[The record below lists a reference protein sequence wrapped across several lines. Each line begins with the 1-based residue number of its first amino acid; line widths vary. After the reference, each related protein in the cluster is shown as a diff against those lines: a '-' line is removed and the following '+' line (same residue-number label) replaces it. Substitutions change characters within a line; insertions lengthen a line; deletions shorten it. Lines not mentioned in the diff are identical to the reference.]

1 MGIVDVA
8 LKDSMLFVSTSGS
21 GHPIHL
27 FAYPSL
33 VGKGGFLHKG
43 NGPGELLYTVFW
55 GYARFHVRGDSL
67 LVDIPNGNKNILV
80 WNASAA
86 CRSGET
92 VVYGVPVEI
101 PGTANYRFVLND
113 STLFCRTLSDDQSR
127 LRREI
132 YISGRRVD
140 MPCLAA
146 LNEVPV
152 SIRDGYSF
160 NLLSGVPVYNDSLGV
175 VADACLAAN
184 VINYFSLDSKSRKS
198 VVIGRK
204 AVTVDKAEASLRLAR
219 GMMRQF
225 FLYGVSDAD
234 GCAFLY
240 HDSKYKILLLNWSGE
255 PQEEVVLPHP
265 ASTFCLD
272 RKRGIIWALDARE
285 DALYKHT
292 LAS

>member
-146 LNEVPV
+146 
-152 SIRDGYSF
+152 
-160 NLLSGVPVYNDSLGV
+160 
-175 VADACLAAN
+175 N

-255 PQEEVVLPHP
+255 PQEEIVLPHP

-272 RKRGIIWALDARE
+272 RKRGIIWALNARE